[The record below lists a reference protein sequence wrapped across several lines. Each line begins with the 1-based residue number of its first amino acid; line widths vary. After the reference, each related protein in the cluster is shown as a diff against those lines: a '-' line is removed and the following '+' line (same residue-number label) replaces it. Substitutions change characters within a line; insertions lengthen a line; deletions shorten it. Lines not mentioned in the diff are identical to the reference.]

1 MTCHVPCQREA
12 EAMRQQY
19 EADTAGDDS
28 EDGAGPRQ
36 QRDYSLKDGQT
47 LHIALPDK
55 VRVRIVAAAA
65 SVP

>member
-1 MTCHVPCQREA
+1 
-12 EAMRQQY
+12 MRQQY